1 MSTLRTDPR
10 QWLIYQEEN
19 VKAGMEAIEVMALTI
34 TGTLLARGEEVEMR
48 AIGNIMMRW
57 ADARQR
63 TLSDEEASDLERTAV
78 SHITDIL
85 DWMGGQGDE
94 PNDALSELHAV
105 AFAFDSQLQGAGI
118 DGEGWYRVLARG
130 EHGR

>member
-1 MSTLRTDPR
+1 MSTLRTDDR
-10 QWLIYQEEN
+10 QWLIHQEEN
-19 VKAGMEAIEVMALTI
+19 VTAGMEAIEIMALTV
-34 TGTLLARGEEVEMR
+34 TGSLLANRPEVELR
-48 AIGNIMMRW
+48 AIGNIMSTW

-63 TLSDEEASDLERTAV
+63 TLDGEEASDLEQTAV
-78 SHITDIL
+78 LYATDIL

-105 AFAFDSQLQGAGI
+105 AFAFDSQLSAAGI
-118 DGEGWYRVLARG
+118 DGEGWYRTLARG

>member
-10 QWLIYQEEN
+10 QWLIYQEDN
-19 VKAGMEAIEVMALTI
+19 VTAGMEAIEIMALTV
-34 TGTLLARGEEVEMR
+34 TGTLLANRPEVEMR

-63 TLSDEEASDLERTAV
+63 TMSGEEASDLKQAAV
-78 SHITDIL
+78 SHATDIL
-85 DWMGGQGDE
+85 DWMGGQGDT
-94 PNDALSELHAV
+94 PDDALSELHAV